1 MTTILT
7 CIYTYIKNS
16 YKKSSYVLCV
26 LSDVN
31 MFVITSTNPYPHP
44 HIHTHTHTHTHIHT
58 HTPLKTH
65 PPPTLSH
72 TYTHTPSYP
81 PHTHT

>member
-58 HTPLKTH
+58 PLKTH